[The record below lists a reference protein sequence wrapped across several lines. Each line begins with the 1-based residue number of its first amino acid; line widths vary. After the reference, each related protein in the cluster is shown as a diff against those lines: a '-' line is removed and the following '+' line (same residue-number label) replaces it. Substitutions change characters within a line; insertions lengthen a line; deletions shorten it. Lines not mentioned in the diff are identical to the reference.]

1 MLCSGTS
8 GYLYEGQFP
17 VGGAAEPPLPQWL
30 QSQNF
35 LTSLIRDQVQQ
46 MAAREEAASAEDR
59 SEEAGDGQERTV
71 QQLTEE
77 LQTIM
82 ETVNSRLAGENSVLN
97 DEFVGLEEAIQ
108 ATLQVP
114 CSNSLFVIPLIIL
127 G

>member
-1 MLCSGTS
+1 
-8 GYLYEGQFP
+8 
-17 VGGAAEPPLPQWL
+17 
-30 QSQNF
+30 
-35 LTSLIRDQVQQ
+35 
-46 MAAREEAASAEDR
+46 MAAREDAASAEDR